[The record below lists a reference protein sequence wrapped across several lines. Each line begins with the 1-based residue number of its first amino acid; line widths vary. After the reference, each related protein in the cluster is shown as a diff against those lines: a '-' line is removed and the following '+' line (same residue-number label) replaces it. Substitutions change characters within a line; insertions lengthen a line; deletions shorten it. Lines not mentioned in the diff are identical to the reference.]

1 MTSRRRARSA
11 PGTTDASASE
21 RVRVTRLTCHAP
33 DPDPDRAGE
42 RCGTL
47 LAYARGEFV
56 FVTTADHV
64 PETLDEV
71 ARTALEQESAD
82 TWLRCSA
89 QRCGKW
95 NRFRIVGS

>member
-11 PGTTDASASE
+11 PGATGASASE
-21 RVRVTRLTCHAP
+21 RVPVTRLTCHAP
-33 DPDPDRAGE
+33 DPERLGE
-42 RCGTL
+42 RCGNL

-56 FVTTADHV
+56 FVATADDS
-64 PETLDEV
+64 PGTFDEV

-95 NRFRIVGS
+95 NRFRIVPS